1 MTYSWLTNR
10 GLTYKSI
17 LFCAGMNLIL
27 VQYWTMKEYL
37 LVLDSSEVTIL
48 LVAGAFFASC
58 SLGFVLPFKRIQQNF
73 KWLFT
78 LLCIAQLSFPLLFKE
93 IASAICHYE
102 IPHFT
107 LILLG
112 FGTLVMSPLYTIL
125 LPYFI
130 ERQEIDTSIDHGN
143 ALPICYGIELGGGLI
158 GVCLILTLGRISF
171 PALVALYFLNLSI
184 IMAFIYE
191 SRKILLAAIPIS
203 LCYWFIYLPLDHMGS
218 RDFYRYE
225 TPDYNLIASAQS
237 IYNRIDVLQDDKGDK
252 LLLMN
257 GREYFNSTDLEAFNE
272 CIAGIPSA
280 LMPGSRLLI
289 VGTGSLSSVYHAS
302 RFAESVE
309 SVELDPQ
316 VVKISMDHFRKYS
329 HIDEVKNWT
338 LHIDDAKHF
347 LGSTQKKYDLII
359 IDLVPPIY
367 VQTALLYTR
376 EFYEL
381 AKQHLSPQGVLSIYT
396 GLLFGTESYMDT
408 VNTPEC
414 TIDAVFPEYLVL
426 NSDAADMAFIYA
438 SPDLPFKKQELVA
451 HLKST
456 GTYGK
461 DEVFE
466 PADVR
471 PTLHDMKVISMDN
484 LGIVLEWSPWDFD
497 PLTSRLGD
505 LP

>member
-1 MTYSWLTNR
+1 
-10 GLTYKSI
+10 
-17 LFCAGMNLIL
+17 
-27 VQYWTMKEYL
+27 MKEYL
-37 LVLDSSEVTIL
+37 LVLESSEITIL
-48 LVAGAFFASC
+48 LVAGAFFASM
-58 SLGFVLPFKRIQQNF
+58 SLGFTLPFKRIQQNF
-73 KWLFT
+73 RWLFT
-78 LLCIAQLSFPLLFKE
+78 LLCIIQLSFPLLFKE
-93 IASAICHYE
+93 IAVAIYHYE

-107 LILLG
+107 LVLLG
-112 FGTLVMSPLYTIL
+112 FGVLVMSPLYTIL

-130 ERQEIDTSIDHGN
+130 ERQERDASSNHKN
-143 ALPICYGIELGGGLI
+143 ALPTCYGIELGGGLI

-171 PALVALYFLNLSI
+171 SALVALYFLNLSI

-203 LCYWFIYLPLDHMGS
+203 LCYWFIYTPLDHMGAE
-218 RDFYRYE
+218 DFYKASY
-225 TPDYNLIASAQS
+225 THHDYDLIASTQS
-237 IYNRIDVLQDDKGDK
+237 IYNRIDVLQDNKGDK

-272 CIAGIPSA
+272 YIAGIPSA
-280 LMPGSRLLI
+280 LMPGSRVLI

-309 SVELDPQ
+309 SVEIDPQ
-316 VVKISMDHFRKYS
+316 VVKTSMDLFQEYS

-347 LGSTQKKYDLII
+347 LGSTQKQYDLII

-396 GLLFGTESYMDT
+396 GLWFGSESYEDT
-408 VNTPEC
+408 VNTSEC

-438 SPDLPFKKQELVA
+438 SSDLPFKKQELVA
-451 HLKST
+451 HLKAT
-456 GTYGK
+456 GTYER

-471 PTLHDMKVISMDN
+471 PTLRGKEVISMDN
-484 LGIVLEWSPWDFD
+484 LGIVLEWAPWDFD
-497 PLTSRLGD
+497 PLTSRLRA